1 MYFIDKDE
9 KGSGLLPFI
18 REEIELIGMVRHE
31 DGLRKIKVDNYRL
44 KRRAKENPEKKVK
57 SMIGT

>member
-18 REEIELIGMVRHE
+18 REEIELIGMVRYE
-31 DGLRKIKVDNYRL
+31 DGLRKIKVDNYSL
-44 KRRAKENPEKKVK
+44 KNPSKTKP
-57 SMIGT
+57 